1 MKFEGIYTPA
11 ITPLDESRQIDRK
24 AFAAVLESLIE
35 AGVHGIIVGGS
46 TGEYYAQTSQERFD
60 LAAYAKD
67 IIGVRLPLIIGT
79 GATRTEDSVEY
90 AKAAKEV
97 GADAIL
103 VSTPPYALP
112 TERENAVHALTVD
125 RAANMPIM
133 LYNYPARMGVVMR
146 EEYFSRVGKSKNV
159 VAIKE
164 SSGEMANLHLL
175 ARKFP
180 HIALSCGWDDQA
192 LEFFAWGARSW
203 VCAGSNFL
211 PKEHVALYEACVVEK
226 NFDKGR
232 AIMSAMLPLMDF
244 LECGKFVQSIK
255 HGCEIIGLKSGP
267 VRAPLRP
274 LNSQEK
280 RTLET
285 VVATLKRTV
294 GQITSGANRHA

>member
-11 ITPLDESRQIDRK
+11 VTPLCRDGQIDRA

-35 AGVHGIIVGGS
+35 AKVHGIIIGGS
-46 TGEYYAQTSQERFD
+46 TGEYYAQSAQERFD
-60 LAAYAKD
+60 LAALAKD
-67 IIGVRLPLIIGT
+67 VIGTRLALIVGT

-90 AKAAKEV
+90 AKAAKEI

-103 VSTPPYALP
+103 VSSPPYALP
-112 TERENAVHALTVD
+112 TEKENAVHALTID
-125 RAANMPIM
+125 RAANLPIM

-146 EEYFSRVGKSKNV
+146 EDYFARVGKSRNV

-164 SSGEMANLHLL
+164 SSGEMGNVHLL

-180 HIALSCGWDDQA
+180 HIGLSCGWDDQA

-211 PKEHVALYEACVVEK
+211 PHEHVALYEACVLEK

-232 AIMSAMLPLMDF
+232 AIMTAMLPLMDF
-244 LECGKFVQSIK
+244 LECGKFIQSIK
-255 HGCEIIGLKSGP
+255 HGCELIGLKTGS

-274 LNSQEK
+274 LNSEEK
-280 RTLET
+280 RTFQT
-285 VVATLKRTV
+285 VVTTLKRTV
-294 GQITSGANRHA
+294 AQITSGANNA

>member
-11 ITPLDESRQIDRK
+11 VTPLDRDGQIDR
-24 AFAAVLESLIE
+24 AGFAAVLESLIE

-46 TGEYYAQTSQERFD
+46 TGEYYAQSSQERFE
-60 LAAYAKD
+60 LGAYAKEV
-67 IIGVRLPLIIGT
+67 IGTRLPLIIGT

-90 AKAAKEV
+90 AKAAKEI

-103 VSTPPYALP
+103 VSSPPYALP

-125 RAANMPIM
+125 RAANLPIM
-133 LYNYPARMGVVMR
+133 LYNYPARMGVVMG

-164 SSGEMANLHLL
+164 SSGDMGNLHLL

-180 HIALSCGWDDQA
+180 HISLSCGWDDQA
-192 LEFFAWGARSW
+192 LEFFAWGAKSW

-211 PKEHVALYEACVVEK
+211 PREHVALYEACVLEK

-255 HGCEIIGLKSGP
+255 HGCEIIGLKAGP
-267 VRAPLRP
+267 VRAPLRG
-274 LNSQEK
+274 LNSEEK

-285 VVATLKRTV
+285 VVASLKRTV
-294 GQITSGANRHA
+294 GQITSGANHA

>member
-1 MKFEGIYTPA
+1 LKFEGIYTPA
-11 ITPLDESRQIDRK
+11 ITPLGPDGRIDRD
-24 AFAAVLESLIE
+24 AFAAVLESLVG
-35 AGVHGIIVGGS
+35 ARVHGIIVGGS
-46 TGEYYAQTSQERFD
+46 TGEYYAQSAQERFD
-60 LAAYAKD
+60 LAAFAKEV
-67 IIGVRLPLIIGT
+67 IGSRVALIIGT
-79 GATRTEDSVEY
+79 GAIRTEDSVAY
-90 AKAAKEV
+90 ASHARDI

-103 VSTPPYALP
+103 VSSPPYALP

-125 RAANMPIM
+125 RAANLPIM

-164 SSGEMANLHLL
+164 SSGEMSNVHLL

-192 LEFFAWGARSW
+192 LEFFAWGAKSW

-211 PKEHVALYEACVVEK
+211 PREHVALYEACVLEK

-232 AIMSAMLPLMDF
+232 AIMTAMLPLMDF

-255 HGCEIIGLKSGP
+255 HGCELAGLKVGS

-274 LNSQEK
+274 LNSEEK
-280 RTLET
+280 RTLQT

-294 GQITSGANRHA
+294 AQIMSGANNA